1 MKVNLSRIHN
11 ILQQLTAEVRAKY
24 AQAMR
29 PLQAGDFS
37 FKILEGTTDA
47 DLDEFMGKLKKK
59 KHDTEKLFADTRRI
73 IDYDSYLRRELDK
86 ANRESGVSEKLLEVA
101 CMQRVYANMA
111 KVRDIIEMS
120 CSEDLDPRKGADYYK
135 SSFTDTNRQYE
146 LLAQLF
152 SANDM
157 AAIEKEL
164 EAQNKAI
171 NALKDDIALTNQ
183 TTVIEIMSF
192 EEFCGKK

>member
-11 ILQQLTAEVRAKY
+11 MLQQLTAEIRSKY
-24 AQAMR
+24 SQATR
-29 PLQAGDFS
+29 TLQDGDFS
-37 FKILEGTTDA
+37 FRILEGTTDA
-47 DLDEFMGKLKKK
+47 DLDEFMAKLQKKK
-59 KHDTEKLFADTRRI
+59 QATEKLFADTRRI
-73 IDYDSYLRRELDK
+73 IDYGSYLRRELDK
-86 ANRESGVSEKLLEVA
+86 ANRESGVAEKLLELG
-101 CMQRVYANMA
+101 CMQRVYVNMQRI
-111 KVRDIIEMS
+111 RDIIDKS

-183 TTVIEIMSF
+183 TTVIEISSF
-192 EEFCGKK
+192 EDFCRKK